1 MNIVIANFFNLIS
14 LHYICN
20 TLLKKRDFK
29 SNINK
34 LIFLIVFTIICFIN
48 INGASQQKSLV
59 IFTIYLIYILLQFK
73 IHLFNILCAIIPFY
87 TFSLLSELIISVILN
102 YFFGANHFT
111 SPNSLTYNFGLISSV
126 LLLLLFSYLFVKFIK
141 YLQLNSFPIYCIFIF
156 VFPLI
161 TIFLLST
168 VNGYYELIDNTGTML
183 LIFGCILLSNFSILI
198 IFFLFVKSNKTSSDL
213 ELSIYREN
221 NIKTKYNLL
230 KNHYTNNF
238 NFLHDLIHKCNRMQN
253 SLENNDMEN
262 LKKELDQL
270 VNITFKRFNFIYTNS
285 FALNY
290 SVDAKVEELQ
300 KNNINFISTMKYND
314 FSFIDLE
321 LQIELFSKLLDY
333 GIMLNQSVP
342 SKERNIIIKS
352 QKIGHQI
359 IISSLIKFNN
369 NKLINNTKNIKSDFQ
384 NILQNIHNCN
394 ISVKIKNNDYL
405 SIIICFFDLDSTTK

>member
-141 YLQLNSFPIYCIFIF
+141 YLQL
-156 VFPLI
+156 
-161 TIFLLST
+161 
-168 VNGYYELIDNTGTML
+168 E
-183 LIFGCILLSNFSILI
+183 
-198 IFFLFVKSNKTSSDL
+198 
-213 ELSIYREN
+213 
-221 NIKTKYNLL
+221 
-230 KNHYTNNF
+230 
-238 NFLHDLIHKCNRMQN
+238 
-253 SLENNDMEN
+253 
-262 LKKELDQL
+262 
-270 VNITFKRFNFIYTNS
+270 
-285 FALNY
+285 
-290 SVDAKVEELQ
+290 
-300 KNNINFISTMKYND
+300 
-314 FSFIDLE
+314 
-321 LQIELFSKLLDY
+321 
-333 GIMLNQSVP
+333 
-342 SKERNIIIKS
+342 
-352 QKIGHQI
+352 
-359 IISSLIKFNN
+359 
-369 NKLINNTKNIKSDFQ
+369 
-384 NILQNIHNCN
+384 
-394 ISVKIKNNDYL
+394 
-405 SIIICFFDLDSTTK
+405 